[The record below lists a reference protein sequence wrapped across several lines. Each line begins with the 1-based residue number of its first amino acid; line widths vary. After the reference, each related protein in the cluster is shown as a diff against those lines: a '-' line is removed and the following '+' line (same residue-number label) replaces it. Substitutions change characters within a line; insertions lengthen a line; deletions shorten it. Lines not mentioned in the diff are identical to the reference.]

1 MKPEESLQK
10 MYVEFQMINQQI
22 KQLENQSTALNN
34 QLLELMSTNQSL
46 DEIDKVK
53 ENSEILVPLST
64 GIYARAQLKNSNS
77 FIVNI
82 GANVAM
88 DKDLNATKE
97 VIQEQVMEIRKLQE
111 SLMNELQTHTQ
122 KSSSLELE
130 MNKLASTIKQ

>member
-10 MYVEFQMINQQI
+10 MYSEFQMINQQI

-88 DKDLNATKE
+88 DKDLNSTKE
-97 VIQEQVMEIRKLQE
+97 VIQEQVIEIRKLQE

>member
-22 KQLENQSTALNN
+22 KQLEKQSTALNN
-34 QLLELMSTNQSL
+34 QLMELLSTDQSL
-46 DEIDKVK
+46 DEMDKVN

-64 GIYARAQLKNSNS
+64 GIYARAQLKHSNS

-88 DKDLNATKE
+88 DKDLNATKG

-111 SLMNELQTHTQ
+111 SLMNELQVHTQ